1 MHLNDTELYLFNTGA
16 NAYSYRAL
24 GCHGF
29 LDGGQRCFRFAVWAP
44 NARYVNVVGDFNG
57 WDCTKGVMSR
67 CGTTGVW
74 EAVLY
79 DVKLGDCY
87 KFAILTQSGE
97 LIFKADP
104 FAFYSQARPETASV
118 VADIGGYAW
127 GDSDYM
133 EQRAVKDHVRLPV
146 SIYEVHAGSW
156 REGMSYRKLAE
167 ELIPYVKE
175 MGYTHIEFMPLAEHP
190 LDDSWGYQVTGFYS
204 PTSRYG
210 SPHDLMYLVDSCHR
224 EGIGVI
230 LDWVGG
236 HFPRDAHGLRE
247 FDGTPIFEHPDR
259 RRSEQKQWGTLL
271 FNYAKSEVRSFLIS
285 NAVFWLNEYHFDGL
299 RADAVSCMLYLDY
312 GREAGEWISNQYG
325 GRENL
330 DAIHFLGELS
340 ETVSR
345 ECRGALLIAEESTSF
360 PKVTE
365 KPPEGGLGFDFKWNM
380 GFMNDTLSYMSMDS
394 VYRKWHHDKLTFPMV
409 YAFAERFILPFSHDE
424 MVHGKHS
431 LIGRMNGTYDERFA
445 QLRLLYA
452 YQYTHPGK
460 KLLFMG
466 GEFAQ
471 FIEWDFRKP
480 LDWFLLDYPRHME
493 MQSFVKALNELYSST
508 PALYGCDTGWDG
520 FEWVSVDDRE
530 RGIIA
535 YIRTGLDDGERVMC
549 VLNFTALPAESYRL
563 RLNKP
568 AGFTRL
574 LSTSEERFGGWDRE
588 QDRTVLSSM
597 DEFGCFVD
605 ISIGGYE
612 GAVWRMDIDGGTYAA
627 KSR

>member
-156 REGMSYRKLAE
+156 REGMSYRKLAD

-204 PTSRYG
+204 P
-210 SPHDLMYLVDSCHR
+210 HLKV
-224 EGIGVI
+224 
-230 LDWVGG
+230 
-236 HFPRDAHGLRE
+236 
-247 FDGTPIFEHPDR
+247 
-259 RRSEQKQWGTLL
+259 
-271 FNYAKSEVRSFLIS
+271 
-285 NAVFWLNEYHFDGL
+285 WL
-299 RADAVSCMLYLDY
+299 
-312 GREAGEWISNQYG
+312 
-325 GRENL
+325 
-330 DAIHFLGELS
+330 
-340 ETVSR
+340 
-345 ECRGALLIAEESTSF
+345 
-360 PKVTE
+360 
-365 KPPEGGLGFDFKWNM
+365 
-380 GFMNDTLSYMSMDS
+380 
-394 VYRKWHHDKLTFPMV
+394 
-409 YAFAERFILPFSHDE
+409 
-424 MVHGKHS
+424 
-431 LIGRMNGTYDERFA
+431 
-445 QLRLLYA
+445 
-452 YQYTHPGK
+452 
-460 KLLFMG
+460 
-466 GEFAQ
+466 
-471 FIEWDFRKP
+471 
-480 LDWFLLDYPRHME
+480 
-493 MQSFVKALNELYSST
+493 
-508 PALYGCDTGWDG
+508 
-520 FEWVSVDDRE
+520 
-530 RGIIA
+530 
-535 YIRTGLDDGERVMC
+535 
-549 VLNFTALPAESYRL
+549 
-563 RLNKP
+563 
-568 AGFTRL
+568 
-574 LSTSEERFGGWDRE
+574 
-588 QDRTVLSSM
+588 
-597 DEFGCFVD
+597 
-605 ISIGGYE
+605 
-612 GAVWRMDIDGGTYAA
+612 AA
-627 KSR
+627 